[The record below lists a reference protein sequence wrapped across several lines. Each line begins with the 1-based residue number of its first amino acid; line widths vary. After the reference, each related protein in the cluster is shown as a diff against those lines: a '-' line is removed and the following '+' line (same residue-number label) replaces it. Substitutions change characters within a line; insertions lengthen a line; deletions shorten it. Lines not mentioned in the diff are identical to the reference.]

1 MAHKQ
6 RTALVKLTRPR
17 LFDAVHRPRLYN
29 LLDLLLQ
36 HPLVWITGPP
46 GAGKTTLV
54 ASYIESR
61 KRPCLWY
68 QVDAGDADAATF
80 FHYLDQGSAEH
91 SHNPT
96 PLPPFDLQFLT
107 DLLGFA
113 RRYFRQLFV
122 PLRPATL
129 LAVHNL

>member
-46 GAGKTTLV
+46 GAGRRRLSIGAPTRTV
-54 ASYIESR
+54 ASSVRREKCRMCSR
-61 KRPCLWY
+61 
-68 QVDAGDADAATF
+68 
-80 FHYLDQGSAEH
+80 S
-91 SHNPT
+91 
-96 PLPPFDLQFLT
+96 LT
-107 DLLGFA
+107 A
-113 RRYFRQLFV
+113 RLICSWRMR
-122 PLRPATL
+122 
-129 LAVHNL
+129 